1 MTGHPFGISA
11 ESPVQ
16 IETPTGSIYGTLTVP
31 VAGAKS
37 LVALIIAGSGPT
49 DRDGNGQTAAVN
61 NNCLKLL
68 AAALVGAGFASVRYD
83 KRGVGASRDAGHSER
98 EMRIEH
104 YVQDAAAWVEC
115 LANDSRFSGVVV
127 IGHSEGSLIG
137 MLAAQRCPVLAFVSV
152 AGPAENAATVLHRQ
166 LAGQLPS
173 DLAATSDAILA
184 SLEAGRLSDDVPLE
198 LLPLY
203 RPSVQPYL
211 VSWFQYTPRIELARL
226 RIPCLIL
233 QGDTDIQVGV
243 SDAHALHGAHGACQL
258 ALVPGMN
265 HVLKMV
271 PPDRAEQLASYGN
284 PDLPIAEGLVQALTQ
299 FLRAITATR

>member
-137 MLAAQRCPVLAFVSV
+137 MLAAQRCPVQAFVSV
-152 AGPAENAATVLHRQ
+152 AGPAENAAAVLRRQ

-173 DLAATSDAILA
+173 DLAARSDAVLA
-184 SLEAGRLSDDVPLE
+184 SLEAGCLLDDVPPQ

-203 RPSVQPYL
+203 GPSVQPYL
-211 VSWFQYTPRIELARL
+211 VSWFRYTPMIELARL

-243 SDAHALHGAHGACQL
+243 SDAHSHHDAHSACQL

-284 PDLPIAEGLVQALTQ
+284 PDLPLAEGLVLALTQ
-299 FLRAITATR
+299 FLCAITATR